1 MVASGKN
8 EVLGVDMKIFRKERL
23 PNGRRHIY
31 FCGIKIF
38 SYSKK
43 HYVSNPVGWDYAL
56 AMAENI
62 FVRDGYNEF
71 EYNVLKHWFMNNR
84 VLANYDVQMVWLIF
98 MAAAFEMGD
107 LSLARNVFVS
117 YNQRFGLNWVGV
129 YLPVCRLAKS
139 IGVSDESID
148 KMLAVGDKVAK
159 VRSEKRFENII
170 KKAKSIAIVGRS
182 PVLIGMGRG
191 AEIDAHDV
199 VIRFNMA
206 DVSGKYASD
215 FGVKNDVMVIN
226 CWNKNDK
233 QTFCIYKDFRT
244 YGCAQEVINSIAE
257 DDCEN
262 VDFLDFG
269 LKAWCCRES
278 GLVDPTSGAIII
290 MWVKK
295 ILGNLNKV
303 DIYGFAFQDE
313 NMNLGHYDG
322 NYQIN
327 DNIHNMRAEIEF
339 LKQFTNK
346 EV

>member
-1 MVASGKN
+1 MVAFDKD
-8 EVLGVDMKIFRKERL
+8 EILGVGMKIFRKERL

-31 FCGIKIF
+31 FCGIRVI

-43 HYVSNPVGWDYAL
+43 HSQKLNCFDLDYAL

-71 EYNVLKHWFMNNR
+71 EYNVLKHWFMNKR
-84 VLANYDVQMVWLIF
+84 VLTNYDIQMVWLIF
-98 MAAAFEMGD
+98 MSAAFDRGD
-107 LSLARNVFVS
+107 YALARNVFAS
-117 YNQRFGLNWVGV
+117 YNQRFGLNGV
-129 YLPVCRLAKS
+129 ETFLPVCRLAKS
-139 IGVSDESID
+139 LGVSNELMD
-148 KMLAVGDKVAK
+148 KTIVVGDKVAN
-159 VRSEKRFENII
+159 VRLEKRFENII

-191 AEIDAHDV
+191 AEIDSHDV

-206 DVSGKYASD
+206 DVSGKYQKD
-215 FGVKNDVMVIN
+215 FGIKNDVMVIN

-233 QTFCIYKDFRT
+233 KAFCIYKDFRN
-244 YGCAQEVINSIAE
+244 YGCGQDVINSIAE

-269 LKAWCCRES
+269 LKAWCCTES
-278 GLVDPTSGAIII
+278 GLTDPTSGAIMI

-339 LKQFTNK
+339 LKRLTK
-346 EV
+346 ED